1 MGNKR
6 SIYNE
11 ENKTTE
17 DKSTLDNTIDNLFG
31 SFIINDDAN
40 IALCY
45 LAIKMKNMHTKEPF
59 RVKWCG
65 NESKKQNYSG

>member
-31 SFIINDDAN
+31 SFIINDYAN

-45 LAIKMKNMHTKEPF
+45 LAIKMKNMRTKGPF
-59 RVKWCG
+59 RVKWSG
-65 NESKKQNYSG
+65 SESKK